1 MDQTERIRH
10 IRLIALQFLYINT
23 ISQARREEIHVLVMI
38 NFELRSEDTKFCTD
52 FGPTNI
58 YIYIYIYT
66 HWLPYF
72 FKKQQDQE

>member
-38 NFELRSEDTKFCTD
+38 NFELHTEDTKFCTN
-52 FGPTNI
+52 FGPI
-58 YIYIYIYT
+58 VLIYIYT